1 MKKINELFYSLQGEG
16 AWTGTPI
23 IFIRFSG
30 CNLKCDFCD
39 TDHDQGTMMSDE
51 EILLQL
57 EQYPCSRVCLTGGEP
72 SLQLDQ
78 SFVDKLKEARY
89 IIHIETNGT
98 RTLPKGIDWITVSP
112 KYQKM
117 VLTQADEL
125 KIVYQG
131 QDLSEWADFQSP
143 NRFLQPCSGENI
155 PEVIAYIKAHSS
167 WRLSLQMHK
176 MIDIK

>member
-39 TDHDQGTMMSDE
+39 TSHDEGTMMSDE
-51 EILLQL
+51 DILQALS
-57 EQYPCSRVCLTGGEP
+57 QYPCSRICLTGGEP

-78 SFVDKLKEARY
+78 PLVDKLKEAGY
-89 IIHIETNGT
+89 ILHIETNGT
-98 RTLPKGIDWITVSP
+98 RSLPQGIDWVTVSP
-112 KYQKM
+112 KYKKI
-117 VLTQADEL
+117 VLTHADEL

-131 QDLSEWADFQSP
+131 QDLSEWDNYPAKT
-143 NRFLQPCSGENI
+143 RFLQPCSGENTF
-155 PEVIAYIKAHSS
+155 EVIAYIKAHPE
-167 WRLSLQMHK
+167 WRLSLQTHK